1 MFKIHDFLSKKIF
14 NNIKDIVTSNK
25 LPYYVQTG
33 LTEGTDGDLLYNLFT
48 HILVNENQEIISNA
62 FDSIGKPIV
71 NRIKKMDP
79 YFSKLL
85 RMKVNCYPNQSKPI
99 KSEYHIDLANN
110 PDYKTLILG
119 MNDTNCYTEFKYKN
133 MPKCKSLANVAYV
146 FNGNEKHRSVSQ
158 TDTAYRWNININY
171 ETNKLLAPDIPR
183 HPEFIG
189 R

>member
-1 MFKIHDFLSKKIF
+1 LFKIDNFLDEKIF
-14 NNIKDIVTSNK
+14 NNIRDIIISNK
-25 LPYYVQTG
+25 LPYYVQ
-33 LTEGTDGDLLYNLFT
+33 EDLLYNLFT

-71 NRIKKMDP
+71 DRIKKMDP

-110 PDYKTLILG
+110 LGYKTFILG
-119 MNDTNCYTEFKYKN
+119 MNDTNGYTEFEYKK

-158 TDTAYRWNININY
+158 TNTAYRWNININY
-171 ETNKLLAPDIPR
+171 ETNKLLSPDIPR
-183 HPEFIG
+183 HPEFIS

>member
-71 NRIKKMDP
+71 NRIKKW
-79 YFSKLL
+79 
-85 RMKVNCYPNQSKPI
+85 I
-99 KSEYHIDLANN
+99 
-110 PDYKTLILG
+110 LIFL
-119 MNDTNCYTEFKYKN
+119 
-133 MPKCKSLANVAYV
+133 
-146 FNGNEKHRSVSQ
+146 
-158 TDTAYRWNININY
+158 NY
-171 ETNKLLAPDIPR
+171 
-183 HPEFIG
+183 
-189 R
+189 